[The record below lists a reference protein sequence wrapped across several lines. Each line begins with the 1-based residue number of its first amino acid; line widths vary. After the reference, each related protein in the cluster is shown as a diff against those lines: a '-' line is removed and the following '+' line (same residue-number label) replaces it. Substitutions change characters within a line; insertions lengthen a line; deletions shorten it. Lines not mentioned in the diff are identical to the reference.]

1 MNQKTYYGLTGTIF
15 SLITLLHLSRILMGW
30 EANIGGWDVPMWL
43 SWLAVVIAGYLA
55 YTGTVACYKNK

>member
-55 YTGTVACYKNK
+55 YTWKVACYKNK